1 MDNIIIYMPSIDD
14 IFEKDSY
21 LKDHLLKADTVIL
34 CLMFYHEPVF
44 LSLAKRSAAVM
55 KSFIELAW
63 QL

>member
-1 MDNIIIYMPSIDD
+1 MIF
-14 IFEKDSY
+14 FEKDSY

-34 CLMFYHEPVF
+34 CLMFYNEPVF

-63 QL
+63 QLW